1 MHIKGLVHEDFIQYK
16 KPSMFIAT
24 SACSFKCDREC
35 GKPVCQNSALA
46 NSPTH
51 NIMDAEIIEAY
62 KNNKIT
68 KAIVIGGLEPFDTP
82 DELKGFIWGARLR
95 GVDDD
100 IVIYT
105 GYTEE
110 ESKEMVAELYRGTEN
125 LNNIII
131 KFGRYIPGSTSR
143 YDEVL
148 GVTLASNN
156 QYAKKIS

>member
-24 SACSFKCDREC
+24 SSCSFKCDKEC
-35 GKPVCQNSALA
+35 GIPVCQNSALV

-51 NIMDAEIIEAY
+51 NVRNNAIIASF
-62 KNNKIT
+62 KDNRIT
-68 KAIVIGGLEPFDTP
+68 KAIVIGGLEPLDSWSEVAP
-82 DELKGFIWGARLR
+82 FIWQIRESGIK
-95 GVDDD
+95 DD

-110 ESKEMVAELYRGTEN
+110 EAEEKINVLLHGFEN
-125 LNNIII
+125 LTNIII
-131 KFGRYIPGSTSR
+131 KFGRFIPNTESR

-148 GVTLASNN
+148 GVTLASDN
-156 QYAKKIS
+156 QYAKKIC

>member
-1 MHIKGLVHEDFIQYK
+1 MNVKGIIHEDFVNYK
-16 KPSMFIAT
+16 KPSMFINT
-24 SACSFKCDREC
+24 SKCSFKCDREC

-110 ESKEMVAELYRGTEN
+110 ESKEMVAELYRGIEN

-131 KFGRYIPGSTSR
+131 KFGRYIPDSTSR